1 MTIKEMLE
9 RIGWTQKQFSDYF
22 GIPYRTVQNWTA
34 GSRECPG
41 YVVELI
47 RYKLS
52 AEGILK

>member
-22 GIPYRTVQNWTA
+22 WIPYRTVQNWTA

-47 RYKLS
+47 RYKLA

>member
-1 MTIKEMLE
+1 MTIKEMLG

-41 YVVELI
+41 YVIELI
-47 RYKLS
+47 RYKLTS
-52 AEGILK
+52 EGILK